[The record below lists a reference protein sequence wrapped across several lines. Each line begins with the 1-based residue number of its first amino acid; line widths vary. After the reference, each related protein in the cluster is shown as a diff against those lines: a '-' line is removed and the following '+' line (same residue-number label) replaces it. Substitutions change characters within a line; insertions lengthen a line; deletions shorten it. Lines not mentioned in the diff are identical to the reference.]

1 MEPKSASLG
10 NPLNSQFG
18 SIPEVLLAVL
28 NVLLII
34 ALPII
39 VLYIIYAGFMYV
51 AARGNPEQ
59 LKEANRALTFSIIG
73 GVIVA
78 GSFAILQ
85 IVSNLVEAF
94 G

>member
-1 MEPKSASLG
+1 MPPKNLG
-10 NPLNSQFG
+10 NPLTFDK
-18 SIPEVLLAVL
+18 IPDLLLAVL
-28 NVLLII
+28 NVIPVI

-39 VLYIIYAGFMYV
+39 VLYLIYAGFLYV
-51 AARGNPEQ
+51 AARGKPEE
-59 LKEANRALTFSIIG
+59 LKQANQALTFGIIG

-85 IVSNLVEAF
+85 IVSNLVASF